1 MSAAVAALLAGS
13 LGMVIGALLAVIYP
27 PDQPPTA

>member
-1 MSAAVAALLAGS
+1 MSAALVALLAGS
-13 LGMVIGALLAVIYP
+13 LGMVIGAALASMFP